1 MAPHHTRPGQILLDG
16 LGTAAQHVGHKFA
29 VVHVEDLDVV
39 VLRLHVIERIGT
51 DGEFQRA
58 VIVVEVYQRGVCH
71 RRRLPAERHLVLQHL
86 QLLGLG
92 PVCRV
97 ERLYC
102 IRYGHD
108 HQHAPHGL
116 EQDHPYGLLE
126 GGDEDRRK
134 ERVKERYGDD
144 LGQQP
149 RNIFGECEP
158 HAVLHTIEQAFAC
171 RHYQQR
177 PGIEYSRQEQMP
189 HVGET
194 EPDGIRE
201 RRVYGHE
208 HERESKHEYH
218 RPEQI
223 LFVE

>member
-1 MAPHHTRPGQILLDG
+1 MFAKIKSSYLNGIYGVGVDVECDVSSYGLPSFSIVG
-16 LGTAAQHVGHKFA
+16 LGDNAIK
-29 VVHVEDLDVV
+29 ES
-39 VLRLHVIERIGT
+39 
-51 DGEFQRA
+51 
-58 VIVVEVYQRGVCH
+58 
-71 RRRLPAERHLVLQHL
+71 
-86 QLLGLG
+86 
-92 PVCRV
+92 
-97 ERLYC
+97 
-102 IRYGHD
+102 
-108 HQHAPHGL
+108 
-116 EQDHPYGLLE
+116 
-126 GGDEDRRK
+126 K
-134 ERVKERYGDD
+134 ERVKERYGDN

-218 RPEQI
+218 RPEQV